1 MSTIDHN
8 KETHEVSRVFTS
20 NAQQTT
26 TVADG
31 ETIIELNDVTIR
43 FNKNN
48 LKVDNLKEY
57 FIRLVTKQLMFQE
70 FIALRNINL
79 QIKKGEAWGF
89 VGTNGAGKSTL
100 LKVVSRIL
108 KPSMGSVKVSGTVAA
123 LIELGAGID
132 PQLTARENIF
142 LNGTLLG
149 YSKEFI
155 ESKFDEIVEFSE
167 PDILIADEILA
178 VGDLKFRKKC
188 NAKMDEMLKG
198 GTTLLYVSH
207 NIASVKKQCS
217 KAMWLDHGN
226 IIMVG
231 DSAKVC
237 DAFQKEMESPVPII
251 LGGARDGGPV
261 DPDTVMEPVIN
272 TLADAEIIADA
283 AKKAAAEAEKKAAS
297 AKKTAAAAAKKAEAA
312 KKAAEEAEKK
322 AEEMAEAEN
331 HDKVEAGAETESG
344 KADASAESNPAEEK
358 TETANVDNK
367 AVNVDNE
374 AEKPQE

>member
-1 MSTIDHN
+1 
-8 KETHEVSRVFTS
+8 
-20 NAQQTT
+20 
-26 TVADG
+26 
-31 ETIIELNDVTIR
+31 
-43 FNKNN
+43 
-48 LKVDNLKEY
+48 
-57 FIRLVTKQLMFQE
+57 MFQE

-155 ESKFDEIVEFSE
+155 ESKFDEIVEFSELQEFLDSPVKNFSSGMKTRLAFSIATAVE

-322 AEEMAEAEN
+322 AEEMAEAEH

-344 KADASAESNPAEEK
+344 KAGASAESDPAEEK
-358 TETANVDNK
+358 AETANVDNK